1 MDDFLLTMNCGYSS
15 QDVIVGGESCIMD
28 EIFCP
33 DLKSFIQEEIN
44 LDDSEESSASVVS
57 DHSDEGS
64 MPSPGITA
72 DNEEMIKV
80 SDISAN
86 VDLAFLEKLVFLIP
100 LWVIIA

>member
-1 MDDFLLTMNCGYSS
+1 MDDFFLTMNCGYSS

>member
-57 DHSDEGS
+57 ESDEGS

-80 SDISAN
+80 SDIRQAN
-86 VDLAFLEKLVFLIP
+86 AGLSFLEKLVFLIP
-100 LWVIIA
+100 LWVTIA

>member
-44 LDDSEESSASVVS
+44 LDDSEESSASIV
-57 DHSDEGS
+57 SDEGS

-80 SDISAN
+80 SDDFS
-86 VDLAFLEKLVFLIP
+86 KSSM
-100 LWVIIA
+100 

>member
-1 MDDFLLTMNCGYSS
+1 MDDFFLTMNCGYSS

-57 DHSDEGS
+57 SDEGS
-64 MPSPGITA
+64 MPSPGGITA

-80 SDISAN
+80 SG
-86 VDLAFLEKLVFLIP
+86 LEFFLVCIFCNIQKKICCEIDY
-100 LWVIIA
+100 I